1 MELICYDEVSDF
13 KEDMRIISYFNK
25 EVKMKGK
32 KKQVVNELEPTVKDT
47 YATISLIKKEDTG
60 EVWGFDSISI
70 NYVKN
75 KYTGSL
81 IYSNGL
87 PGFFDQIGKS
97 KRKYTIRVVMG
108 WKERQKAPIYVL
120 EGSKIPADRWKEYV
134 KRTFIFQLNGVKLK
148 TIGTGISKDDIN
160 AEIQIKFTAKSLKRC
175 LDE

>member
-1 MELICYDEVSDF
+1 MESFTIKKMNILWKI
-13 KEDMRIISYFNK
+13 KG
-25 EVKMKGK
+25 VKMKGK
-32 KKQVVNELEPTVKDT
+32 KKQVVNRLEPTVKDT

-70 NYVKN
+70 SYVKN
-75 KYTGSL
+75 KYVGSL
-81 IYSNGL
+81 IYFNGL
-87 PGFFDQIGKS
+87 RGFFDQIGKS

-108 WKERQKAPIYVL
+108 WKERLKAPIYVL
-120 EGSKIPADRWKEYV
+120 EGSKLPVARDGKGYV